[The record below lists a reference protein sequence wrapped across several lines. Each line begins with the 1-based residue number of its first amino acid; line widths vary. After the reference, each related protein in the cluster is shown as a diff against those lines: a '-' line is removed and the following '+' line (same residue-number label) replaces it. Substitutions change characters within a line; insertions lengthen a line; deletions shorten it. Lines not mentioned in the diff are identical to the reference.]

1 MQVSVSWR
9 SLPEEVFDNPTGWVR
24 DHICRYVESGGRRG
38 HRFNGRD
45 SLLITTRGRR
55 SGRLRRTALYY
66 GRDGARYVLVATAVR
81 GGGDPSWY
89 LNVLESPAVVL
100 QVGTHSFAAL
110 ARPAASAE
118 RARLWELMLGVFP
131 KYAAYEREAG
141 RPLPVVVV
149 DAPTG

>member
-1 MQVSVSWR
+1 MLVSVSWR

-24 DHICRYVESGGRRG
+24 DHIRRYVESGGRRG
-38 HRFNGRD
+38 HRFNGRE

-66 GRDGARYVLVATAVR
+66 GRDGERYVLVATAVR
-81 GGGDPSWY
+81 DGEDPSWY

-100 QVGTHSFAAL
+100 QVGADSFAGL
-110 ARPAASAE
+110 ARPAAADE
-118 RARLWELMLGVFP
+118 RGRLWDLMVGVFP
-131 KYAAYEREAG
+131 KYAAYERESG

-149 DAPTG
+149 RRVAS

>member
-1 MQVSVSWR
+1 MQVSVSWW

-24 DHICRYVESGGRRG
+24 DHIRRYVESGGRRG

-55 SGRLRRTALYY
+55 SGRLRRTALYH
-66 GRDGARYVLVATAVR
+66 GRDGDRYVLVATAVR
-81 GGGDPSWY
+81 GGGDPAWY
-89 LNVLESPAVVL
+89 LNVLSSPAVVL
-100 QVGTHSFAAL
+100 QVGTDSFAAL
-110 ARPAASAE
+110 ARPAEASE
-118 RARLWELMLGVFP
+118 RPRLWDLMVGVFP

-149 DAPTG
+149 EVPTG